1 MEDGAYHS
9 ILHTWTEASKCPA
22 CTTQIG
28 GHLWV
33 STPGEIFEG
42 GMSVPM
48 YAGRRVVP
56 YDRNNTAHFGIMSP
70 VMNLN
75 FNFDEYRYD
84 TLLYHMQ
91 PFGRA
96 EVMAMSEDE
105 EENFGMGSLEL
116 YTKLDNY
123 IQCQETSV
131 SDYERNQYYLN
142 LYEKEMKI
150 AQDEDYATDDEDIFN
165 VSDRNYYDKYSF
177 KTNWADSWK
186 ESNIRPTGWFTLS
199 TNSEK

>member
-1 MEDGAYHS
+1 MKFFS
-9 ILHTWTEASKCPA
+9 ILL
-22 CTTQIG
+22 I
-28 GHLWV
+28 
-33 STPGEIFEG
+33 STLF
-42 GMSVPM
+42 
-48 YAGRRVVP
+48 
-56 YDRNNTAHFGIMSP
+56 F
-70 VMNLN
+70 
-75 FNFDEYRYD
+75 
-84 TLLYHMQ
+84 TLSSGLLVNSHPRQYYQSRQYYQPRQYYQAKNMQ
-91 PFGRA
+91 KEPI
-96 EVMAMSEDE
+96 
-105 EENFGMGSLEL
+105 
-116 YTKLDNY
+116 KLDNY